1 MNTQFFRAS
10 HAEFEYVQTTDEN
23 NNLNPLFSYRSFQD
37 ALGRTIKAVQP
48 KPSNARF
55 LGVADNDGQPVLL
68 NINNPDNGALL
79 INGKSSSGKTA
90 LLQIIALGVSYTHWP
105 DRKSVV

>member
-48 KPSNARF
+48 LPSNAIF

-68 NINNPDNGALL
+68 NINNPGNGR
-79 INGKSSSGKTA
+79 NGK
-90 LLQIIALGVSYTHWP
+90 THSIVAEFLCLMMP
-105 DRKSVV
+105 RLRIY